1 MKMKKWKP
9 HEECSVQSR
18 LLVRMWEMPSNILRR
33 KCGCIFYT
41 LLDCRWVRNNRNEIG
56 SLPCLRLVRVGFCRR
71 HGAFFS
77 STERTLLF
85 LSRTAC
91 FLRFLGFNHPKN
103 IGNILRSRWLHL
115 RHSWLLCSTLSGPCL
130 IGGGGGG
137 SSIRCLWLKIEEWKE
152 MKRKKNE
159 KWKVENTTLRC

>member
-1 MKMKKWKP
+1 
-9 HEECSVQSR
+9 
-18 LLVRMWEMPSNILRR
+18 MPSNILRR

-71 HGAFFS
+71 HGTFFS
-77 STERTLLF
+77 RTERTLLF

-115 RHSWLLCSTLSGPCL
+115 RHSWLLCSTLSGPFL
-130 IGGGGGG
+130 IGAGLALCPFLSALRSELRAGATREEIETGRDRGGK
-137 SSIRCLWLKIEEWKE
+137 SLTARNAIRNRIL
-152 MKRKKNE
+152 
-159 KWKVENTTLRC
+159 V